1 MNGQRAGAGEDR
13 LRSLRTDGAHRQDRR
28 SDGAMEKL
36 QNDGDALQ
44 GGMLWIEGKSDN
56 AMCPVRDGNTRSDPL
71 GSGSLLGDIR
81 KSEVVSV
88 LKSGKEGRSRA
99 QESTGDGER
108 LTGLTQST
116 ASRWHNTRRRHQTVG
131 SDVIEVHPTK
141 VQVGWGRSDGRQCR
155 HPNSTGAVLA
165 AQCVR

>member
-1 MNGQRAGAGEDR
+1 
-13 LRSLRTDGAHRQDRR
+13 
-28 SDGAMEKL
+28 
-36 QNDGDALQ
+36 
-44 GGMLWIEGKSDN
+44 MLWIEGKSDDT
-56 AMCPVRDGNTRSDPL
+56 MCPVRDGNTRSDPL

-116 ASRWHNTRRRHQTVG
+116 ASRWHNTRRRHRTVG

-141 VQVGWGRSDGRQCR
+141 VQVGWGRSWIGIAALSIGIVEVG
-155 HPNSTGAVLA
+155 PAEVAVGLVA
-165 AQCVR
+165 RIRGEAE